1 MVLHEE
7 FLFIYAIPGKD
18 NSPNAKETPAIVPIW
33 LRHLL
38 PTFSVANT
46 RAVAPIA
53 ARPNPL
59 KNLKAENI
67 HTLVEKMVM
76 REAMD
81 IVRQESVSKFFLP
94 REVSASVPRTQPPS
108 KQPRKKDEAGRPFMK
123 ELAHSR
129 SQSDM
134 IVL

>member
-18 NSPNAKETPAIVPIW
+18 NSPTAKETPAIVPIW
-33 LRHLL
+33 PRHLL

-81 IVRQESVSKFFLP
+81 IVRQVLASSFCQEKCQRVCLERNHQASN
-94 REVSASVPRTQPPS
+94 RE
-108 KQPRKKDEAGRPFMK
+108 RKTKLAG
-123 ELAHSR
+123 L
-129 SQSDM
+129 
-134 IVL
+134 L